1 MTRANT
7 TVTLGML
14 GEDIIFDMFEK
25 AQKTDDWYD
34 SKKDGT
40 MTDTKKTYEVKTFR
54 LNNKYQG
61 IFIDRPQF
69 KKIDEVDIR
78 FWVRVPE
85 QEFEKV
91 RIYEF
96 FADKCYDFRMNGTS
110 GRMYPIE
117 DMKYIGEYPDLEKAQ
132 AILEKSMELSKHKR
146 FK

>member
-7 TVTLGML
+7 TVTLGKL

-40 MTDTKKTYEVKTFR
+40 IGKKTYEVKTFR

-61 IFIDRPQF
+61 IFIDKTQF

-85 QEFEKV
+85 QRSERV

-96 FADKCYDFRMNGTS
+96 FVDKYYDHRMNGTS
-110 GRMYPIE
+110 GRIYPIE
-117 DMKYIGEYPDLEKAQ
+117 NMEYIGEYPDLDRAQ
-132 AILEKSMELSKHKR
+132 EILEFSKSLSKWKR